1 MSMDKSSTN
10 IRELLYSV
18 EQQACRARFFEFVKS
33 FWDVI
38 IKEDPVY
45 NWHIE
50 YLCDELQ
57 ELTKFIVA
65 REPKPYDI
73 IINIPP
79 GTSKSTIVTIMW
91 PAWMW
96 TQDASIRI
104 ITNSYSSDL
113 SIEHSTKSRDIITS
127 DKYKRLF
134 PEVELRRDKS
144 GKGSYENTST
154 GARYSTSTGGTIT
167 GKHAHCLVGS
177 TKVKTAQGLKPL
189 KDIRV
194 GDFVLSYHNGV
205 LEYNRVV
212 ATSKTTTHELYE
224 LKIGRNTVRATGNH
238 RFFILGKGYTEA
250 KDIKCGDICYEL
262 LLGIESIDRLST
274 STVTSINRYRCNE
287 QSVFD
292 IQVEKANNFFAESV
306 LVHNCIINDDPQ
318 NPKQA
323 DSEPLREQAN
333 EHTKT
338 LSSRK
343 VNKKNTPTVTI
354 MQRLHTDDVTGYLLS
369 KKGDRIKHICLPAEL
384 SDNVK
389 PDELKK
395 RYVDGLLDP
404 LRLDRDMLAEAKVD
418 LGSVKYAGQYEQSP
432 TVEGG
437 NIIKEEWFGTIPR
450 REFDRLRQN
459 EPIVFFADTAYTEKS
474 ENDPSGIIATCKV
487 GNTLYITKAQK
498 VNKKFPDLVRF
509 IPRFAQEN
517 GYDSSSAIRIEPKAN
532 GISVID
538 QLRELTGLNVTKTPT
553 PTDSK
558 ETRLNAA
565 SPTVE
570 CGRVVLV
577 IDTWNDDFIGE
588 VCGFPNKPHDEYVDL
603 LCYAIDHHINGATQA
618 QNLSGLFF

>member
-113 SIEHSTKSRDIITS
+113 SIEQSTKSRDIITS

-167 GKHAHCLVGS
+167 GKHAH
-177 TKVKTAQGLKPL
+177 
-189 KDIRV
+189 
-194 GDFVLSYHNGV
+194 
-205 LEYNRVV
+205 
-212 ATSKTTTHELYE
+212 
-224 LKIGRNTVRATGNH
+224 
-238 RFFILGKGYTEA
+238 
-250 KDIKCGDICYEL
+250 
-262 LLGIESIDRLST
+262 
-274 STVTSINRYRCNE
+274 
-287 QSVFD
+287 
-292 IQVEKANNFFAESV
+292 
-306 LVHNCIINDDPQ
+306 CIINDDPQ

-389 PDELKK
+389 PEELKK

-517 GYDSSSAIRIEPKAN
+517 GYDSSSSIRIEPKAN